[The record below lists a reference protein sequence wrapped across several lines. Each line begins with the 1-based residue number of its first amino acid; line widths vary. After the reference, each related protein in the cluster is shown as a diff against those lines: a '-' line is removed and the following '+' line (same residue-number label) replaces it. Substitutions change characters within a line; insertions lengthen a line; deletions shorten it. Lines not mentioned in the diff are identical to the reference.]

1 LKENAFMCMLSGILR
16 FHAAKFHTI
25 QIRSQN
31 LANRP
36 WTQIDLNT
44 FKASVF
50 MNWIRIQ
57 IELNPHEN
65 VVNVNYASYNWA
77 PGYFIN
83 ATIIVEN
90 N

>member
-1 LKENAFMCMLSGILR
+1 
-16 FHAAKFHTI
+16 
-25 QIRSQN
+25 
-31 LANRP
+31 
-36 WTQIDLNT
+36 
-44 FKASVF
+44 

-83 ATIIVEN
+83 AIAFIYHYYQWKHTLNLIRGF
-90 N
+90 

>member
-1 LKENAFMCMLSGILR
+1 MRMLSGILR
-16 FHAAKFHTI
+16 FHAANKIPSDPDTI

-44 FKASVF
+44 FKTSVF

-65 VVNVNYASYNWA
+65 VVYYNS
-77 PGYFIN
+77 
-83 ATIIVEN
+83 E
-90 N
+90 